1 MSIQEKTKVLLKK
14 LPSDISP
21 QNALSAFE
29 NIMKYKAEIAKSET
43 EIKKLDV
50 TQNVMLTEIDKKYE
64 LYHKIFNSIF
74 SERRET
80 IDKYFEIIDLG
91 IKQNNNELINA
102 GLTNLCNVVSSSPFS
117 NLSEL
122 GKLIESGK
130 TIEL

>member
-1 MSIQEKTKVLLKK
+1 MSIQEKTKGLLKK

-29 NIMKYKAEIAKSET
+29 NIMKYKAEIAKSES

>member
-1 MSIQEKTKVLLKK
+1 MSIQDKAKMLLKK

-21 QNALSAFE
+21 QNALSAIE
-29 NIMKYKAEIAKSET
+29 NIMKYQSEIAKSET
-43 EIKKLDV
+43 DIKRLDV
-50 TQNVMLTEIDKKYE
+50 TQKVMLTDIEKKYE

-91 IKQNNNELINA
+91 IKQDNNELINA

-122 GKLIESGK
+122 GKLLESGK
-130 TIEL
+130 SIEL